1 MTCHFSIFE
10 YVNAVPITTSNEGAR
25 ETMITQ
31 ASIDPGIWKNP
42 EIARDRAQ
50 SLCQQRIRVLAVDD
64 HYAVGEILLNLN
76 MLMLHPSKP
85 PMKEPE
91 RS

>member
-1 MTCHFSIFE
+1 MPCHFLIFE
-10 YVNAVPITTSNEGAR
+10 YVIAVPIETSNEGAR

-31 ASIDPGIWKNP
+31 ASIDPGTGKYP

-64 HYAVGEILLNLN
+64 AYAVGEILLCLN
-76 MLMLHPSKP
+76 MLMLRPSKP
-85 PMKEPE
+85 PMQEAE